1 MSFTKV
7 CRAFFNTFASNKFN
21 AEGAAQFGI
30 KSKKQ
35 SDGNEISTSLLLFKK
50 LGKSE
55 VWN

>member
-30 KSKKQ
+30 KLKKQ
-35 SDGNEISTSLLLFKK
+35 NDGNEISTSLLALQKAWK
-50 LGKSE
+50 I
-55 VWN
+55 